1 MKINKVTRFLAL
13 LLSIIMVL
21 TVAGCGAKEEQSAE
35 SKGSTPASEEKSS
48 EVSESSSVEE
58 TLEPVE
64 LTWIFGGPGKLEDS
78 ERVWE
83 EFNKKL
89 AEYLPNTTVKFTSI
103 PTADYAEKWR
113 LMSSAREEVDIV
125 WFMWSLNLQDEVAKG
140 AYLPLT
146 DLIEEYG
153 QDMKAD
159 LPEWIFDAT
168 TVDGEIYAIPCL
180 QQMAKPVGISIP
192 ASHVEKGWLDLEEA
206 EAVFRKETPLTK
218 EDFKIFEEYFEKVKE
233 SGEDVHYISDQF
245 MTAAVKRIGYP
256 LGYYETVVANAK
268 ILRYGDDYKVFDYVT
283 DYPESKD
290 FYELAHE
297 WYNKGYLRPDA
308 LENPTEVKTEVLLT
322 QASNLRGAEKS
333 ESETFGHERKIFSL
347 EDQAY
352 ISASTPPTDYAISST
367 SKNPER
373 AMMLLNLMNSSK
385 GAELMNLLTYGIEGE
400 HYKKIN
406 DTQIEWLGEEAPGS
420 ANNSYGYNH
429 WMLGNS
435 LVTYVTSDQEA
446 DYNSYIDEVNKS
458 AKMSRLSGFVLDR
471 EPIKVEIANYEA
483 VYKEYVYL
491 DYGTTPNYEELLA
504 ERDAKMK
511 EAGSDKIIAEVQR
524 QIDEW
529 VAANNK

>member
-1 MKINKVTRFLAL
+1 MRSKKLTRLLAML
-13 LLSIIMVL
+13 LCIVMALSL
-21 TVAGCGAKEEQSAE
+21 AACDTTEQKPEETKGTVKDPVSTTA
-35 SKGSTPASEEKSS
+35 STPT
-48 EVSESSSVEE
+48 EE

-78 ERVWE
+78 DRVWE

-89 AEYLPNTTVKFTSI
+89 AEYLPNTTVKFVSI

-113 LMSSAREEVDIV
+113 LMSAGREECDIV

-146 DLIEEYG
+146 DLIEQYG

-159 LPEWIFDAT
+159 LPEWIFNAT

-180 QQMAKPVGISIP
+180 QQMAKPVGITIP
-192 ASHVEKGWLDLEEA
+192 AAHVEKGWLNLEAA

-218 EDFKIFEEYFEKVKE
+218 EDFKIFEDYFEKVKQ
-233 SGEDVHYISDQF
+233 SGEDVHYVSDQF

-268 ILRYGDDYKVFDYVT
+268 ILRYGDEYKVFDYVT
-283 DYPESKD
+283 DYPESKA
-290 FYELAHE
+290 FWELAHE
-297 WYNKGYLRPDA
+297 WYEKGYLRPDA
-308 LENPTEVKTEVLLT
+308 LENPTEVKTEVLLR
-322 QASNLRGAEKS
+322 QASNLRGAEET
-333 ESETFGHERKIFSL
+333 ESAAYGQPMKIFSL

-352 ISASTPPTDYAISST
+352 ITASVPPTDYAISST

-373 AMMLLNLMNSSK
+373 AMMLLNLMNSAK

-400 HYKKIN
+400 HYNKISE
-406 DTQIEWLGEEAPGS
+406 TQIEWLGEEAPGS
-420 ANNSYGYNH
+420 ANNRYGYNH

-446 DYNSYIDEVNKS
+446 DYNAYIDEVNKS
-458 AKMSRLSGFVLDR
+458 AMMSRLSGFVLDR

-483 VYKEYVYL
+483 IYKEYVYL
-491 DYGTTPNYEELLA
+491 DYGTTPNYKELLA

-511 EAGSDKIIAEVQR
+511 AAGSDKIIAEVQR

-529 VAANNK
+529 VAKNNK